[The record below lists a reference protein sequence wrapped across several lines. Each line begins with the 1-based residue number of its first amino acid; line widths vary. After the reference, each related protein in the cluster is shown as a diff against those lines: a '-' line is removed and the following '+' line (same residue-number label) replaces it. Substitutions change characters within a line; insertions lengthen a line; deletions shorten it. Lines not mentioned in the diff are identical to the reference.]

1 MRTPKNTK
9 WAVAALAVVSTISA
23 LTSCGE
29 TPGWR
34 DTGVHQVRVI
44 ELIVPENIASDE
56 VLPIQLF
63 GDTQPVGALTLSNI
77 DAVRKSAEIELTV
90 WAEVR
95 VWIGS
100 DPPPCYCGIQVDYQA
115 QPPFDPGEFR
125 VVIHQP
131 DGSQLVATVLVEP

>member
-1 MRTPKNTK
+1 MRTPKNMK
-9 WAVAALAVVSTISA
+9 SAVAALAVVMTMTA

-34 DTGVHQVRVI
+34 DAGVHQVRVV
-44 ELIVPENIASDE
+44 ELTVPETIASDE
-56 VLPIQLF
+56 VLLIQLF
-63 GDTQPVGALTLSNI
+63 GDTQPEGVLTLSNI

-90 WAEVR
+90 WAEVE

-100 DPPPCYCGIQVDYQA
+100 AAPPCYCGIQVDYQS
-115 QPPFDPGEFR
+115 QPPFDAGEFR

-131 DGSQLVATVLVEP
+131 DGSQLVESVLVEP

>member
-1 MRTPKNTK
+1 MKS
-9 WAVAALAVVSTISA
+9 AVAALAVVMTITA

-29 TPGWR
+29 APGWR
-34 DTGVHQVRVI
+34 KAGVHQVRVV
-44 ELIVPENIASDE
+44 ELTVPETIASDE

-63 GDTQPVGALTLSNI
+63 GHTQPEGVLTLSNI

-90 WAEVR
+90 WAEVE

-100 DPPPCYCGIQVDYQA
+100 AAPPCYCGIQVDYQA
-115 QPPFDPGEFR
+115 QPPFDAGEFR

-131 DGSQLVATVLVEP
+131 DGSQLVESVLVEP